1 MTAYSS
7 NQHCVEK
14 LLVLSET
21 HSIVATQDVF
31 DESGLKLL
39 ARGAT
44 VSRALQDRL
53 LMRKLKAPLE
63 SSLSVSDGVTMGELL
78 QGALDLIEQYP
89 ALECVA
95 GGRIARGIL
104 RDGKSLRIPPPL
116 CLLMT
121 CARNGDPESFR
132 RTQVVAAI
140 CAGIAGEL
148 DASIHDAQLALVASA
163 LHDIGEI
170 YVNPEYLH
178 PQRHLSPSE
187 WKHVAAH
194 PHVGQILIRNLTSLP
209 GAVGACVAQHHERQD
224 GSGYPAQLTCS
235 EQHRLAAWVAV
246 ADAAAALIDRGE
258 ASGERISLALRIVP
272 EEFDRQAADVLIR
285 SLRAHSQQM
294 TDQHSDDPGEAP
306 QALLKRLEAASGALQ
321 AVVAQNRRN
330 QLTIFCC
337 KLLDLLD
344 GFGKSMRATGV
355 LDADRLSGEDMH
367 DDSLLAEM
375 RQIVSEVTWR
385 MRNLARNLF
394 LHVDG
399 WNDEQTMREV
409 EPAIELLDGA
419 PVSSELLGYG
429 TQLPDKAT
437 G

>member
-21 HSIVATQDVF
+21 HSIVATQDIF
-31 DESGLKLL
+31 DESGFKLL

-63 SSLSVSDGVTMGELL
+63 SSLSVHDGVTMSEVM
-78 QGALDLIEQYP
+78 QGALDLIDQYP
-89 ALECVA
+89 ALQCIA

-104 RDGKSLRIPPPL
+104 RDGKLLHIPPPL

-132 RTQVVAAI
+132 HTQIVTAI

-148 DASIHDAQLALVASA
+148 NASTHDAQLALVASA

-178 PQRHLSPSE
+178 PPRHLSPRE
-187 WKHVAAH
+187 WKHVATH

-224 GSGYPAQLTCS
+224 GSGYPGQLTCS

-258 ASGERISLALRIVP
+258 ESGERISLALRIVP

-285 SLRAHSQQM
+285 ALRTNAQPM
-294 TDQHSDDPGEAP
+294 TGQVTATPAEAP
-306 QALLKRLEAASGALQ
+306 QALLKRLETASGELQ
-321 AVVAQNRRN
+321 TVVAQNRHN
-330 QLTIFCC
+330 LLENFCS
-337 KLLDLLD
+337 KLLGLLD
-344 GFGKSMRATGV
+344 GFAKSLRATGV
-355 LDADRLSGEDMH
+355 LDVDRLSGDDMR
-367 DDSLLAEM
+367 DESLLAEIQ
-375 RQIVSEVTWR
+375 QIVSEVTWR
-385 MRNLARNLF
+385 MRNLARNLY
-394 LHVDG
+394 LQVDG
-399 WNDEQTMREV
+399 WNDEQAMLEV
-409 EPAIELLDGA
+409 RYAIELLDGA
-419 PVSSELLGYG
+419 PVADGQLGG
-429 TQLPDKAT
+429 ASLS
-437 G
+437 GS